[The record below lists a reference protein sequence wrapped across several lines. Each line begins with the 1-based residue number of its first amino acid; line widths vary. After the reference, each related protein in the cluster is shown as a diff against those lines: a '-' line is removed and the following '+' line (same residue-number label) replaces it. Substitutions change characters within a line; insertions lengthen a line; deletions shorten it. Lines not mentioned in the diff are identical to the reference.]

1 MPVSELEYTQREA
14 ASIQPVPREA
24 PRDIDIDL
32 IKSNI
37 ESLLKSID
45 SQYCTEFKHGANTIH
60 TKIYTD
66 DIKQM
71 LYSINTIVRDFLR
84 TELCKSVKKS
94 LLYSSIFDIIN
105 SVYQIIDIIEDEN
118 TTDECNRLNSRLT
131 GFLFKNIENLHN
143 EYRTNK

>member
-1 MPVSELEYTQREA
+1 MS
-14 ASIQPVPREA
+14 REA

-32 IKSNI
+32 LKSNI
-37 ESLLKSID
+37 ETLLKSID

>member
-1 MPVSELEYTQREA
+1 MSELEYTQREA
-14 ASIQPVPREA
+14 SSIQPVSREA

-32 IKSNI
+32 LKSNI
-37 ESLLKSID
+37 ETLLKSID

>member
-14 ASIQPVPREA
+14 SSIQPVSREA

-32 IKSNI
+32 LKSNI
-37 ESLLKSID
+37 ETLLKSID

-94 LLYSSIFDIIN
+94 LLYSSIFDI
-105 SVYQIIDIIEDEN
+105 
-118 TTDECNRLNSRLT
+118 
-131 GFLFKNIENLHN
+131 FK
-143 EYRTNK
+143 